1 MNLPTTKLQYK
12 KTSRHVQNQELNN
25 PKKKTTE
32 LDYSQKQKKTYL
44 STATAAR
51 DERLGQARPSFFPMK
66 FTKHF
71 QLRILKALKAYQQGI
86 IRIIVKMY

>member
-12 KTSRHVQNQELNN
+12 KTSRHVQKQELNN
-25 PKKKTTE
+25 PKNKSE

>member
-1 MNLPTTKLQYK
+1 MYK
-12 KTSRHVQNQELNN
+12 NKNSTIQ
-25 PKKKTTE
+25 KKKQLNSITA
-32 LDYSQKQKKTYL
+32 KNRKKTYL

-51 DERLGQARPSFFPMK
+51 DEILGQARPSFFPVK

>member
-1 MNLPTTKLQYK
+1 MYK
-12 KTSRHVQNQELNN
+12 NKNSTIQ
-25 PKKKTTE
+25 KKKTTE

-51 DERLGQARPSFFPMK
+51 DERLGQARPSFFPVK

>member
-1 MNLPTTKLQYK
+1 MYK
-12 KTSRHVQNQELNN
+12 NKNSTIQ
-25 PKKKTTE
+25 KKKQLNSITA
-32 LDYSQKQKKTYL
+32 KNRKKTYL